1 MQKQPY
7 IPPTITVVEFR
18 SEKGYAVSGVIGVPQ
33 DGLIELLNYENGSQ
47 ETEVFSVHEGWGDE
61 SSSDNHFWD

>member
-1 MQKQPY
+1 MHKQPY

-18 SEKGYAVSGVIGVPQ
+18 SEKGYADSGVIGVPQ

-47 ETEVFSVHEGWGDE
+47 ETEVFSVHDGWGDAP
-61 SSSDNHFWD
+61 SNGFWD